1 MDSKLDATWARCSYL
16 FGRAYEE
23 NDEFKKLVNAA
34 DTTRSPIPDCTL
46 RIARIF
52 LDRTKSVMP
61 DAKLSDAVDAI
72 ISSFIAFG
80 EITCPDDDVDWPCDR
95 AYAFSAFFYGQMSKI
110 GDQAIQSYISSC
122 DDETLETLC
131 NEVGKRVMEEM
142 NKKVTSAS
150 DPQLIPAPDVTEIS
164 RAVLYAAVK

>member
-1 MDSKLDATWARCSYL
+1 MNSKLDATWARCSYL

-23 NDEFKKLVNAA
+23 NAEFKKLVNAA

-61 DAKLSDAVDAI
+61 DAKLSDVVAAI

-142 NKKVTSAS
+142 NNKVSGS